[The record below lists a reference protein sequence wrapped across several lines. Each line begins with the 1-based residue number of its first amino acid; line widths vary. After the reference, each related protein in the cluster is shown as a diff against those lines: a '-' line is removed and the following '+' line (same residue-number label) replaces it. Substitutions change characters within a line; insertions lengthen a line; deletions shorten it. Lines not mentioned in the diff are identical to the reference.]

1 MNQPRK
7 SKFNVMFII
16 TSMPVGGAE
25 TLLVNM
31 IRRMDPARCKPHICC
46 LKEKDVL
53 GEEIEGE
60 FPIYS
65 NLIRH
70 KADVGVIGRIKSLIR
85 KHEIDAVITVG
96 AGDKMFWGRLA
107 AKRSRVPVIL
117 SALHSTGWPDGVG
130 RMNRMLTPITD
141 GFIAVA
147 ENHGHYQVE
156 QEKFP
161 SEKVFVIPNGVDTA
175 RFLRD
180 PVKRAQWR
188 QMIGISPSA
197 PTVGIVAALRPEKNH
212 ELFLNVAAQ
221 VNKTMPEAQFVIAG
235 DGPAKDELTGLAGKL
250 GIADQT
256 HLLGSVSDI
265 PGVLSAVDLFALTS
279 DNEAS
284 PVSILEAM
292 SCGLPVVSTDVGSVS
307 QSVIEG
313 RTGMLVPTQQVASAA
328 EAWLKILQSPELAK
342 SMGEQGREHVISYS
356 SLDSMTESY
365 VDLIEGL
372 YHRKMSKAEDT
383 PELKRLSIK
392 WYDNQ
397 GTDSDADSE
406 SVILKLPTNTSVGP
420 QNMPAK

>member
-46 LKEKDVL
+46 LKDKDVL

-60 FPIYS
+60 FSIYS

-70 KADVGVIGRIKSLIR
+70 KMDVGVIGRIKSLIR

-147 ENHGHYQVE
+147 ENHGRYQVE

-161 SEKVFVIPNGVDTA
+161 SEKVFVIPNGVDTN
-175 RFLRD
+175 RFQRD
-180 PVKRAQWR
+180 SVKRAQWR

-197 PTVGIVAALRPEKNH
+197 PAVGIVAALRPEKNH

-221 VNKTMPEAQFVIAG
+221 VNKTMPEVQFVIAG
-235 DGPAKDELTGLAGKL
+235 DGPAKDDLAELAGKL

-313 RTGMLVPTQQVASAA
+313 RTGMLVPTQQVDPAA

-372 YHRKMSKAEDT
+372 YHRKVSKAEDT
-383 PELKRLSIK
+383 PKLKRLSIK

-397 GTDSDADSE
+397 GPTSDTSSE
-406 SVILKLPTNTSVGP
+406 PVILQLPTNTSVGP
-420 QNMPAK
+420 QNVPAK

>member
-1 MNQPRK
+1 
-7 SKFNVMFII
+7 MFII

-46 LKEKDVL
+46 LKDKDVL

-70 KADVGVIGRIKSLIR
+70 KMDVGIIGRIKNLIR

-161 SEKVFVIPNGVDTA
+161 REKVFVIPNGVDTD
-175 RFLRD
+175 RFQLD
-180 PVKRAQWR
+180 SVKRQQWR
-188 QMIGISPSA
+188 QMIGIPQDVPA
-197 PTVGIVAALRPEKNH
+197 VGIVAALRSEKNH
-212 ELFLNVAAQ
+212 ELFLNVAAS
-221 VNKTMPEAQFVIAG
+221 VNKTMPETQFVIAG
-235 DGPAKDELTGLAGKL
+235 DGPSKDELEKLASQL
-250 GIADQT
+250 GIAEQT

-265 PGVLSAVDLFALTS
+265 PGVLSAIDLFALTS

-292 SCGLPVVSTDVGSVS
+292 SCSLPVVSTDVGSVS

-313 RTGMLVPTQQVASAA
+313 RTGFLVPAGEVAPAA
-328 EAWLKILQSPELAK
+328 EAWLKVLQSPQLAK
-342 SMGEQGREHVISYS
+342 SMGQQGREHVISYS

-365 VDLIEGL
+365 VDLIDGL

-383 PELKRLSIK
+383 PELERLSIN
-392 WYDNQ
+392 WYDGQ
-397 GTDSDADSE
+397 SAEAEASTE
-406 SVILKLPTNTSVGP
+406 PTIPQLPVTTPTISTNA
-420 QNMPAK
+420 PAER

>member
-46 LKEKDVL
+46 LKDKDVL

-161 SEKVFVIPNGVDTA
+161 SEKVFVIPNGVDTT
-175 RFLRD
+175 RFQRD
-180 PVKRAQWR
+180 PAKREHWR
-188 QMIGISPSA
+188 QTIGISPTA
-197 PTVGIVAALRPEKNH
+197 PAVGIVAALRPEKNH

-221 VNKTMPEAQFVIAG
+221 VNKTMPEVQFVIAG
-235 DGPAKDELTGLAGKL
+235 DGPAKDELAKLAGKL
-250 GIADQT
+250 GIAEQT

-292 SCGLPVVSTDVGSVS
+292 SCGLPVVSTDVGSVR

-313 RTGMLVPTQQVASAA
+313 RTGMLVPTQQVAPAA
-328 EAWLKILQSPELAK
+328 AAWLKVLQSPELAK

-397 GTDSDADSE
+397 GPASDTDSE
-406 SVILKLPTNTSVGP
+406 PVILQLPTNTSAGP

>member
-1 MNQPRK
+1 MNTSRK
-7 SKFNVMFII
+7 SHFNVLFII

-60 FPIYS
+60 FPIYA
-65 NLIRH
+65 NMIRH
-70 KADVGVIGRIKSLIR
+70 KMDVGIIGRIKNLIQ

-147 ENHGHYQVE
+147 ENHGHYQVQ

-161 SEKVFVIPNGVDTA
+161 AHKVFVIPNGVDTD
-175 RFLRD
+175 RFQRD
-180 PVKRAQWR
+180 TAMRKQWR
-188 QMIGISPSA
+188 EQIGIPENA
-197 PTVGIVAALRPEKNH
+197 PAVGIVAALRPEKNH
-212 ELFLNVAAQ
+212 ELFLNVAAEVQ
-221 VNKTMPEAQFVIAG
+221 KAIPETHFVIAG
-235 DGPAKDELTGLAGKL
+235 DGPAISELRDLSKL
-250 GIADQT
+250 LNIAEQT
-256 HLLGSVSDI
+256 HFLGSVSDI
-265 PGVLSAVDLFALTS
+265 PGILSAVDLFALTS

-292 SCGLPVVSTDVGSVS
+292 SCSLPVVATDVGSVS

-313 RTGMLVPTQQVASAA
+313 RTGLLVPTKQTAPAT
-328 EAWLKILQSPELAK
+328 EAWLKILQSPELAS
-342 SMGEQGREHVISYS
+342 SMGIAGREHVISYS
-356 SLDSMTESY
+356 SLDSMTDSY

-372 YHRKMSKAEDT
+372 YHRKKSDAPDT
-383 PELKRLSIK
+383 PELERLSINYFGDPTVK
-392 WYDNQ
+392 
-397 GTDSDADSE
+397 ASE
-406 SVILKLPTNTSVGP
+406 GQATFPNLSLNTSTGE
-420 QNMPAK
+420 QNATAE

>member
-1 MNQPRK
+1 MNQHRK

-46 LKEKDVL
+46 LKDKDVL

-60 FPIYS
+60 FSIYS

-70 KADVGVIGRIKSLIR
+70 KMDVGVIGRIKSLIR

-147 ENHGHYQVE
+147 ENHGRYQVE

-161 SEKVFVIPNGVDTA
+161 SEKVFVIPNGVDTN
-175 RFLRD
+175 RFQRD
-180 PVKRAQWR
+180 SVKRAQWR

-197 PTVGIVAALRPEKNH
+197 PAVGIVAALRPEKNH

-221 VNKTMPEAQFVIAG
+221 VNKTMPEVQFVIAG
-235 DGPAKDELTGLAGKL
+235 DGPAKDDLAELAGKL

-313 RTGMLVPTQQVASAA
+313 RTGMLVPTQQVDPAA

-372 YHRKMSKAEDT
+372 YHRKVSKAEDT
-383 PELKRLSIK
+383 PKLKRLSIK

-397 GTDSDADSE
+397 GPTSDTSSE
-406 SVILKLPTNTSVGP
+406 PVILQLPTNTSVGP
-420 QNMPAK
+420 QNVPAK